1 MTADIFTQARS
12 AKLFKPEPIAQETLD
27 TLIEWV
33 KWSPSESNSWPFR
46 VVFVQSE
53 SAKARLLPLVAEG
66 NQHKVESAPVI
77 AILSYDEKFTDH
89 LPTLAPHLP
98 TPSYFDT
105 LPAEARE
112 FAMLR
117 SANLQAG
124 FFMCAARS
132 LGLDCGPLA
141 GFDREGVNQEFFAD
155 SSWRASFLCM
165 LGHADPETYYPRGA
179 RLDTQDWVRF
189 E

>member
-1 MTADIFTQARS
+1 MTTNIFTEARS
-12 AKLFKPEPIAQETLD
+12 AKLYKDQPIAQETLN

-46 VVFVQSE
+46 VLFVQSDA
-53 SAKARLLPLVAEG
+53 AKARLLPLVAEG
-66 NQHKVESAPVI
+66 NQPKVESAPVI

-98 TPSYFDT
+98 TPSYFDSM
-105 LPAEARE
+105 PAEARE

-132 LGLDCGPLA
+132 LGLDCGPLG
-141 GFDREGVNQEFFAD
+141 GFDRAGVNNEFLAD
-155 SSWRASFLCM
+155 SSWRTSFLCM

-179 RLDTQDWVRF
+179 RLDSSDWVRF